1 MKILSRWT
9 VQGLLLFIG
18 VACVTTTVQKDYP
31 IVPVSFTD
39 VHFNDSFWLP
49 RIETNRKVTIPRAFE
64 KCEETGRIDNFS
76 KAGGLMGGEYCGVY
90 PFDDTD
96 IYKTI
101 EGASYS
107 LSIHP
112 DPELEKYLD
121 TVIAKIAVGQEEDGY
136 LYTWRTIDPKG
147 ASDWGGPT
155 RWSNVGRSHELYN
168 AGHLFEAASAHYQAT
183 GKRNLLEVA
192 LKFADLID
200 SVFGS
205 DKKHDTPGHPVIE
218 MGLAKLYRITGKEEY
233 LELAKFFLNQRGRH
247 ENRKSYG
254 EYHVDHKPVFEQ
266 DEAVG
271 HAVRAAYLYSG
282 MADVGALTGDTA
294 YIRAIDRLWDNVV
307 TKKLYLT
314 GGIGAIGN
322 PGRARG
328 ETFGQNY
335 ELPNLTA
342 YNETCAAIG
351 NAFWNYRMFLLHGD
365 AKYLDVFERVLYNCI
380 ISGVSLE
387 GDTFFYPNPL
397 ESDGKYAFNDGA
409 LTRKEWFE
417 CACCTGNIARF
428 LPSIPGYVYAH
439 RDDILYVNL
448 FIEGSAIMKLTG
460 QAVAVQQQTRYPWDG
475 AVKIIIDP
483 VKSGKFAVY
492 VRIPGWARNK
502 PVPSGLYRYV
512 DESGEEPLL
521 KVNGESIDLYLE
533 KGFAR
538 IRRYWRPGDVIEL
551 DLPMPVRR
559 VLSHNYVKDNIGKVA
574 LERGPIVYCAE
585 WVDNGGKVLN
595 LLLPDE
601 SELQAEYRE
610 DLLKGL
616 VVVKG
621 KALAMSVGK
630 DSQAVKKEQD
640 FTAIPYYAWSHRGVG
655 EMAVWLA
662 RAESAVK
669 FSSRN

>member
-1 MKILSRWT
+1 MKILSRWI

-39 VHFNDSFWLP
+39 VHFSDSFWLP

-233 LELAKFFLNQRGRH
+233 LKLAKFFLNQRGRH

-282 MADVGALTGDTA
+282 MADVGALMGDTA
-294 YIRAIDRLWDNVV
+294 YIQAIGRLWDNVV

-322 PGRARG
+322 PGRAIG

-397 ESDGKYAFNDGA
+397 ESDGKFAFNDGA

-475 AVKIIIDP
+475 EVKIIIDP

-640 FTAIPYYAWSHRGVG
+640 FTAIPYYAWAHRGVG

-662 RAESAVK
+662 GAESAVK